1 MKIELKNISKQ
12 FGEELLFK
20 DMNITFEQ
28 PSSTALLGIN
38 GSGKSTLLQLIATF
52 TIPTKGEIIF
62 SEGNQVIDPEIIFHH
77 ISYCAPYLELIEEM
91 TLREFLNYHFSFKKA
106 LIPVEEMITQ
116 IGLEASADKQ
126 IEKFSSGMKQR
137 VKLAQALFAD
147 TSLVCLDEPCTNL
160 DTEGIALY
168 HRLVNEFATNKIL
181 IVASNDANEY
191 DVCEEKVQIR
201 VRAESE
207 ERTT

>member
-1 MKIELKNISKQ
+1 MKIELINISKQ

-20 DMNITFEQ
+20 DLNITFEQ

-52 TIPTKGEIIF
+52 TIPTKGEIIY
-62 SEGNQVIDPEIIFHH
+62 SEGNTIIDPETIFHH

-106 LIPVEEMITQ
+106 MITVDEMIHR
-116 IGLEASADKQ
+116 IGLEASAEKQ

-160 DTEGIALY
+160 DTEGIDLY
-168 HRLVNEFATNKIL
+168 HRLIEEFAKNKIL
-181 IVASNDANEY
+181 IVASNDVNEY
-191 DVCEEKVQIR
+191 DVCRKTVQIG
-201 VRAESE
+201 A
-207 ERTT
+207 